1 MFLYQI
7 KHTLI
12 MSTNDIILRVIAR
25 KFVLQVMMAIGDKT
39 MGYIE
44 IQRATNAKPV
54 PLARALKSL
63 VINSLAKRDEV
74 AGGRVNYTLTIKGR
88 KALKFAEEIIKL

>member
-1 MFLYQI
+1 MPLTNTQF
-7 KHTLI
+7 
-12 MSTNDIILRVIAR
+12 MSTNDIILRVVAR
-25 KFVLQVMMAIGDKT
+25 KFVLPVMAAIGDKT

-63 VINSLAKRDEV
+63 VINDLAKREEI
-74 AGGRVNYTLTIKGR
+74 AGGRVNYTLSVRGK
-88 KALKFAEEIIKL
+88 KALKFAQEIVKI

>member
-1 MFLYQI
+1 MTI
-7 KHTLI
+7 
-12 MSTNDIILRVIAR
+12 NDTILRVVAR
-25 KFVLQVMMAIGDKT
+25 KFVLSVMIAIGDRT

-63 VINSLAKRDEV
+63 VLNELAKREEI
-74 AGGRVNYTLTIKGR
+74 AGGRVNYTLTARGR
-88 KALKFAEEIIKL
+88 KALKFAQEIVKI

>member
-1 MFLYQI
+1 M
-7 KHTLI
+7 T
-12 MSTNDIILRVIAR
+12 LRVIAR
-25 KFVLQVMMAIGDKT
+25 KFVLQVMMAIGDRT

-44 IQRATNAKPV
+44 VQRATNAKPV

-63 VINSLAKRDEV
+63 VLNGLSKREEI
-74 AGGRVNYTLTIKGR
+74 AGGRVNYSLTQKGR